1 MQIKTIICVFL
12 AVSFVLFPTLA
23 QETTDETVSEVE
35 GDALKRAK
43 AEEGVAEASD
53 KVYTVTADETEGSFS
68 AAGKTIHVIGNVVI
82 THGKTTITCNEAWSY
97 EAEKLFTLK
106 GKVKVVDT
114 EQDYILTSDYA
125 EYHRDTEVAVASKGP
140 VLTLKGDKD
149 IVITSD
155 IMRMNMKTEYGEAAG
170 NCEVESEDITAVG
183 DTLHYYGGEENERI
197 ILDGSPV
204 VWQGDSRLAGQ
215 LITMYLSGDDI
226 DRVLVEE
233 DAHLV
238 YFAKEEESE
247 EEAELNETLDAE
259 LGLTEGEVAAEPR
272 EDTEIDYVVDGGE
285 AIEVIEFADDVEDD
299 TVELFGG
306 DPDYSE
312 AAEDEVVAIETG
324 ENDEEE
330 EKVNGKVE
338 AIGDVIDALFIDG
351 EIDKVIVDGDAR
363 GIYSPYD
370 EFGALTGE
378 EMDTSGDIITMSFRE
393 GAARKIL
400 VEGDAVGVYN
410 PGEAGGRAGLTRS
423 EGDTISIY
431 ISNNDV
437 RRMVVFGSARGSYFT
452 EETVAE
458 EEGQADAAKRDGGP
472 QNN

>member
-1 MQIKTIICVFL
+1 MQIKTIIYVFL
-12 AVSFVLFPTLA
+12 AISLVLFPTLA
-23 QETTDETVSEVE
+23 QETTDKSMTEAE

-43 AEEGVAEASD
+43 AEEGAAEET
-53 KVYTVTADETEGSFS
+53 KGVYTVTADETEGSFS
-68 AAGKTIHVIGNVVI
+68 AAGKTIHAIGNVVI

-97 EAEKLFTLK
+97 ETENLFTLK
-106 GKVKVVDT
+106 GNVKVVDT
-114 EQDYILTSDYA
+114 EKDYILTSEYT
-125 EYHRDTEVAVASKGP
+125 EYHRDTEVAVATKGP
-140 VLTLKGDKD
+140 VLTLVGDKD

-170 NCEVESEDITAVG
+170 NCEVKSEDITAVG

-204 VWQGDSRLAGQ
+204 VWQSDSRLAGR
-215 LITMYLSGDDI
+215 LITMYLSGDDV
-226 DRVLVEE
+226 DRVLIEE

-247 EEAELNETLDAE
+247 EEAELNKTLDAE
-259 LGLTEGEVAAEPR
+259 LGLIEGETAVESG
-272 EDTEIDYVVDGGE
+272 EETENDYGAGDGE
-285 AIEVIEFADDVEDD
+285 AIEVIEIAEDVEDD

-306 DPDYSE
+306 DPDLSE
-312 AAEDEVVAIETG
+312 AVEDEVVATDTG
-324 ENDEEE
+324 ENEDEE

-351 EIDKVIVDGDAR
+351 EIDKVIVEGDAR

-370 EFGALTGE
+370 EFGFLTGE
-378 EMDTSGDIITMSFRE
+378 EMDTSGDIITMSFRD

-400 VEGDAVGVYN
+400 VEGEAVGVYN
-410 PGEAGGRAGLTRS
+410 PGETGGRAGLTRS

-437 RRMVVFGSARGSYFT
+437 RRMVVFGSAHGSYFT
-452 EETVAE
+452 EEAAAE
-458 EEGQADAAKRDGGP
+458 EEGQADAAKRDSGP